1 MGHPVTGRDLA
12 SNFVRANRRLFLAAL
27 LSVAVVLAGVWVVG
41 QLNQPDDAV
50 WARIQSEK
58 VWLVATDASYPPFS
72 AVDGNGDLFGFD
84 VDLAEGIARRWG
96 ATAAFEN
103 ITYDALLGSLI
114 AGRDQAVVS
123 AFVPQPERT
132 REVAY
137 TRPYFTAGTV
147 AVVRQAETDLPG
159 GDAVRWAAGKTFA
172 VEYGS
177 GGDALARQWARRVVG
192 VGVLPLPTAAEALV
206 AVEKGQAD
214 AALVD
219 AISAYE
225 YLLSHPEL
233 KLAGP
238 PLEPEPYVIAVNV
251 KSQMLLREID
261 MALAA
266 MEADGSL
273 DALKVKWFGEA
284 AAGQ

>member
-1 MGHPVTGRDLA
+1 MTGLKTVIKSMG
-12 SNFVRANRRLFLAAL
+12 SVRRGLVAAAL
-27 LSVAVVLAGVWVVG
+27 LGVAVVLGVVWIAR
-41 QLNQPDDAV
+41 QLYQPQDAV
-50 WARIQSEK
+50 WDRIQSEK

-72 AVDGNGDLFGFD
+72 VVDANGDLFGFD
-84 VDLAEGIARRWG
+84 VDLADAIARRWG
-96 ATAAFEN
+96 AEAVFEN

-132 REVAY
+132 RDVAY

-159 GDAVRWAAGKTFA
+159 DDPPRWAAGKTLA

-177 GGDALARQWARRVVG
+177 SGHAIARQWSQRVVG
-192 VGVLPLPTAAEALV
+192 VNLLPKSTAAEALAAAEQGAAAA
-206 AVEKGQAD
+206 AV
-214 AALVD
+214 VD
-219 AISAYE
+219 AISAYDF
-225 YLLSHPEL
+225 LLGHPGL

-238 PLEPEPYVIAVNV
+238 PLEPEPYVIAVSF
-251 KSQMLLREID
+251 KSQTLLHELD
-261 MALAA
+261 QALAA

-273 DALKVKWFGEA
+273 AALRVKWFGEA
-284 AAGQ
+284 AARQ